1 MAGQLAS
8 YPTKRE
14 NQPQRPFCVSP
25 VTAMSTPT
33 ARTYESRAQTHPTA
47 IGRSLL
53 SLMATKKTNLCVS
66 VDISDASSILSLLD
80 AVGPSICCA
89 KTHIDIIPF
98 ETPGA
103 IKEFTTALAAL
114 AKKHNFLIFE
124 DRKFADIGSTV
135 KAQYGGGVYK
145 IAEWAHITNAHSVPG
160 PGIVAGL
167 KEVAKELGLPRGLLM
182 LGEMSSKGNLGGGEY
197 LAKTL
202 EMARGDTEFV
212 MGFIAQCAVETR
224 EGEDWIVMT
233 PGVNMGSKG
242 DGLGQQYNTPDR
254 VVREKGCDVIIVGR
268 GIIGAEDKV
277 AKAEE
282 YRKAGWE
289 AYEKRV
295 AEGR

>member
-1 MAGQLAS
+1 MGSEFWCLLHS
-8 YPTKRE
+8 
-14 NQPQRPFCVSP
+14 
-25 VTAMSTPT
+25 
-33 ARTYESRAQTHPTA
+33 RTYESRARTHPTA
-47 IGRSLL
+47 IGRTLL
-53 SLMATKKTNLCVS
+53 SLMAAKKTNLCVS
-66 VDISDASSILSLLD
+66 VDITDAATILSLLD
-80 AVGPSICCA
+80 AVGPSICVA

-98 ETPGA
+98 SNSPSSIA
-103 IKEFTTALAAL
+103 EFTAALSALAE
-114 AKKHNFLIFE
+114 KHNFLIFE

-135 KAQYGGGVYK
+135 KAQYGGGVYN
-145 IAEWAHITNAHSVPG
+145 IAKWAHITNAHSVPG

-167 KEVAKELGLPRGLLM
+167 KEVAEELGVTRALLM

-212 MGFIAQCAVETR
+212 MGFIAQCAVDTR

-233 PGVNMGSKG
+233 PGVDLGRKG